1 MLDMEE
7 QFMIRHLINEGVSI
21 SEISRKTGHD
31 RKTVRKYKLQKKPV
45 KYKKR
50 PPKGSILDP
59 YKDHI
64 KARLELYDLSAVV
77 LLKEIK
83 KIGYPGSYTIVK
95 DFVRTVKKSK
105 RIPAEYRYETGPGIQ
120 AQVDWSEIDEIIIDG
135 QKKTLYCF
143 SMVLGFSRGRYTKFT
158 LDVKTE
164 TFILSHINA
173 FNYFG
178 GVTKEILYDNTKNVV
193 IKRAIRSSDSQWN
206 SLFEDFFKYF
216 GFIPR
221 LCKPGKR
228 GAKTKGKIE
237 RVIGYVKNN
246 FYLGRDYDSIQD
258 LNNQA
263 LEWLDE
269 VNRLPHGTTKIPPF
283 DRLEEE
289 KLMPIDDKSPYQ
301 IVRTEYR
308 KISKDCFFSYMGNLY
323 SVPWKYAGL
332 QAELRIQNR
341 NMKVSVNGK
350 NICEHVC
357 REGSGNVVRVSEHF
371 EGLLKEIMGR
381 NRDDHEKRIRKLKVV
396 APVVEK
402 RPLVEYDVFS
412 DSGGD
417 INE

>member
-7 QFMIRHLINEGVSI
+7 QFMIRHLVNEGVSI

-31 RKTVRKYKLQKKPV
+31 RKTVRKYKFQKKPI

-50 PPKGSILDP
+50 SPKGSILDP

-64 KARLELYDLSAVV
+64 KARLERYDLSAVV

-83 KIGYPGSYTIVK
+83 KLGYPGSYTIVK

-120 AQVDWSEIDEIIIDG
+120 AQVDWAEIDEIIVDG
-135 QKKTLYCF
+135 RKRKLYCF
-143 SMVLGFSRGRYTKFT
+143 SMVLGFSRARYTEFT
-158 LDVKTE
+158 LDEKTE
-164 TFILSHINA
+164 TFIQGHINA

-206 SLFEDFFKYF
+206 SLFEDFFKYY

-263 LEWLDE
+263 LIWLDE
-269 VNRLPHGTTKIPPF
+269 VNRLPHGTTKIPPL

-357 REGSGNVVRVSEHF
+357 REGSGNIVRVSEHF

-381 NRDDHEKRIRKLKVV
+381 NRADHEKRIRKLKVV

-412 DSGGD
+412 ANGGD
-417 INE
+417 IDE